1 MLDIFADVGEWC
13 DICGNSIPPTDES
26 NMYIDGL
33 EKTLCKHCS
42 GQIEQTLKVL
52 DFRLICDLLRKLIK
66 GFGRGKVRQ
75 FDLVTAKRYVIDNAV
90 ALTIEKRGGK
100 FNQEPLG
107 ECVSLST
114 EELITVIEFLMRKMN
129 PNLWMN
135 AVIGNVLDKQMIITL
150 SPIEGESND

>member
-13 DICGNSIPPTDES
+13 DICGNSIPPTDER

-33 EKTLCKHCS
+33 EKTLCKSCS

-52 DFRLICDLLRKLIK
+52 DFRLICDLLRELIR

-75 FDLVTAKRYVIDNAV
+75 FDLVTAERYVIDNEV
-90 ALTIEKRGGK
+90 VLTIEKRGGK

-107 ECVSLST
+107 EFIELSNQ
-114 EELITVIEFLMRKMN
+114 ELVTVIGFLKRKMN

-135 AVIGNVLDKQMIITL
+135 AVIGNVLDRQMNITL
-150 SPIEGESND
+150 G